1 MYVIVR
7 LTNYVERKGEPPVF
21 VFYLKK
27 LLRCPAT
34 YAGSA
39 LFFLSIILSVSE
51 TWTSRN
57 PTYLY
62 QYAMNLG
69 ITHFFIPVV
78 AALPICFV
86 RRELSRGS
94 TWQFPLLRSSPRRF
108 SAGGLAAAC
117 LSGAVVTVL
126 GFLCFFLTV
135 VLSSGEALALDY
147 TLVSED
153 AVFFQGRSYLE
164 ITLIELAGLALM
176 SMIHPAVAYLV
187 SGYSNNQYL
196 CAAFP
201 FILYMFAL
209 FTVQRLGYYVDK
221 RFLYLDPS
229 RLNPSGSTFTDSKAF
244 PLYVLSYVL
253 TVALICGLLFGR
265 RLRRRLRDG

>member
-1 MYVIVR
+1 M
-7 LTNYVERKGEPPVF
+7 F
-21 VFYLKK
+21 AFYLRK

-34 YAGSA
+34 YIGSV
-39 LFFLSIILSVSE
+39 LFFLSIVLSVSE
-51 TWTSRN
+51 TWATGN

-69 ITHFFIPVV
+69 ISHFFIPVATV
-78 AALPICFV
+78 LPICFV

-94 TWQFPLLRSSPRRF
+94 SWQLPLLRSSPRRY

-117 LSGAVVTVL
+117 IAGTVVTVL

-135 VLSSGEALALDY
+135 ILSSGDALTFDY
-147 TLVSED
+147 TLVSAD
-153 AVFFQGRSYLE
+153 AAFFHGRSYLE

-187 SGYSNNQYL
+187 SGYSPNQYL

-229 RLNPSGSTFTDSKAF
+229 SLNPSGSNFTDSKAF
-244 PLYVLSYVL
+244 PLYVLTYVL
-253 TVALICGLLFGR
+253 TVGLICGLLFGH

>member
-1 MYVIVR
+1 MY
-7 LTNYVERKGEPPVF
+7 

-34 YAGSA
+34 YAGSV
-39 LFFLSIILSVSE
+39 LFFLSIVLSVSE
-51 TWTSRN
+51 TWAARN
-57 PTYLY
+57 PTFLY

-69 ITHFFIPVV
+69 ISHFIVPVV
-78 AALPICFV
+78 TVLPICFV

-108 SAGGLAAAC
+108 STGGLAAAC
-117 LSGAVVTVL
+117 LSGAFVTVL
-126 GFLCFFLTV
+126 AYLCFFLTIIV
-135 VLSSGEALALDY
+135 SSGKELSFSN
-147 TLVSED
+147 TLVPEG
-153 AVFFQGRSYLE
+153 AAFYQGRSYIE
-164 ITLIELAGLALM
+164 ITLIDLVGLALM

-209 FTVQRLGYYVDK
+209 FTVQRLGHYLDK

-229 RLNPSGSTFTDSKAF
+229 KLNPSGSNFTDSKAF
-244 PLYVLSYVL
+244 PLYVLTYVL
-253 TVALICGLLFGR
+253 TVGLICGLLFGH